1 MPNHRS
7 LLGGRAK
14 AAPFFFGTAMFDLSN
29 PEKRG
34 RLQKAIKSSGEALE
48 KHRRVRKLMVE
59 HYCGSWYDTT
69 TPQEDDKILVNPINQ
84 AARIYTIAL
93 AANNPQVLV
102 STPRMEHIPFA
113 RRFEVNLSKLIS
125 DMALDQTFRA
135 IVLDAFFCIGCG
147 VVMMRDTDTRFHG
160 LLESEEDV

>member
-1 MPNHRS
+1 
-7 LLGGRAK
+7 
-14 AAPFFFGTAMFDLSN
+14 
-29 PEKRG
+29 
-34 RLQKAIKSSGEALE
+34 
-48 KHRRVRKLMVE
+48 MVE